1 MVNRSFLAILVVT
14 ILVAAA
20 AGAVSYSFTSTIVKP
35 HQPAKV
41 TLVDS
46 SLKVQDVAV
55 NFTENSVT
63 VKIFNSGSAA
73 ESSTVYVAVNSITAA
88 LYSSPGTSYSVQ
100 GNSVTSTKIMI
111 PLDLTTAYTIIVTW

>member
-1 MVNRSFLAILVVT
+1 MKRTFIAILVAT
-14 ILVAAA
+14 ILIAAA
-20 AGAVSYSFTSTIVKP
+20 AGAAVQYSFVSTVVKP

-41 TLVDS
+41 TLVES

-63 VKIFNSGSAA
+63 VKIFNTGSAA

-88 LYSSPGTSYSVQ
+88 LYSSPGTPYTVQ
-100 GNSVTSTKIMI
+100 ANSVTSTKIMV